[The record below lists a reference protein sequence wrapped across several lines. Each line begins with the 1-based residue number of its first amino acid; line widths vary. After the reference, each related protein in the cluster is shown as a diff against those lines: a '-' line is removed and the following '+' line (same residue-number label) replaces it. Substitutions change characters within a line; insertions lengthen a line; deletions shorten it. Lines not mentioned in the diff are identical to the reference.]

1 MSEDTSMEKSA
12 EQKELVVN
20 INYELFVLAL
30 VILSLV
36 NWVLI
41 VFTWLS
47 PAQIQVVWIMN
58 AGLSIFLLLDFAY
71 RLWRHPYRWHFLGP
85 RAGWM
90 LLLGSLP
97 LPFAG
102 VLRLIWLWLATRFLR
117 RTDYRQM
124 KNIAVRKR
132 AQSTLLTALLA
143 AIIMLEVGGVL
154 MLRAES
160 ASPQANILTGSDA
173 LWWSIVTLSTV
184 GYGDKYPV
192 TTAGRVLG
200 VIVIVV
206 GVGLFSALTSFLA
219 QWFLRPRAVEEQ
231 PQASQTGEIEDLN
244 RLSVLL
250 RTYDV
255 QLLLANT
262 QRPPAE
268 VLAEL
273 RQKVTEINARADK
286 A

>member
-1 MSEDTSMEKSA
+1 MNKSA
-12 EQKELVVN
+12 EEKELVVN

-30 VILSLV
+30 VVLSLV

-41 VFTWLS
+41 LLMKPT
-47 PAQIQVVWIMN
+47 PAQAQVVWIMN
-58 AGLSIFLLLDFAY
+58 VGLSVFLLLDFAY
-71 RLWRHPYRWHFLGP
+71 RLWRHPHRRRFVG
-85 RAGWM
+85 RGGGWM

-102 VLRLIWLWLATRFLR
+102 VLRLIWMWLAMRFLR
-117 RTDYRQM
+117 RSDFRQM
-124 KNIAVRKR
+124 SKIVVRRR
-132 AQSTLLTALLA
+132 AQSTLLTAVLA
-143 AIIMLEVGGVL
+143 AIVMLEIGAVL
-154 MLRAES
+154 ILDAES
-160 ASPQANILTGSDA
+160 ASTQANIKTGIDA

-206 GVGLFSALTSFLA
+206 GVALFSALTSFLA
-219 QWFLRPRAVEEQ
+219 QWFLRPRATDEQ
-231 PQASQTGEIEDLN
+231 PQAANSTEIQTLN

-255 QLLLANT
+255 QQLLADT

-273 RQKVTEINARADK
+273 RQKVAEINHSPV
-286 A
+286 

>member
-1 MSEDTSMEKSA
+1 MNQPTKE
-12 EQKELVVN
+12 KELVVN
-20 INYELFVLAL
+20 INYEMFVLVL
-30 VILSLV
+30 VVLSLV

-41 VFTWLS
+41 LLMRPT
-47 PAQIQVVWIMN
+47 PAQDQVVWIMN
-58 AGLSIFLLLDFAY
+58 VGLSVFLLLDFAY
-71 RLWRHPYRWHFLGP
+71 RLWRHPQRRQFVGP
-85 RAGWM
+85 RGGWL

-102 VLRLIWLWLATRFLR
+102 VLRLIWTWLALR
-117 RTDYRQM
+117 RLRNSDFRQM
-124 KNIAVRKR
+124 SKIVVQRR
-132 AQSTLLTALLA
+132 AQSTLLGAVLA
-143 AIIMLEVGGVL
+143 AIVMLEIGAVL
-154 MLRAES
+154 ILDAES
-160 ASPQANILTGSDA
+160 ASTQANIITGIDA
-173 LWWSIVTLSTV
+173 LWWNIVTLATV

-192 TTAGRVLG
+192 TTAGRVIG

-219 QWFLRPRAVEEQ
+219 QWFIRSRAADNQ
-231 PQASQTGEIEDLN
+231 PQGATTSEIQDLN

-255 QLLLANT
+255 QQLLADT

-273 RQKVTEINARADK
+273 RKKVEEINLQEK
-286 A
+286 

>member
-1 MSEDTSMEKSA
+1 MSKSA
-12 EQKELVVN
+12 EEKELVVN

-30 VILSLV
+30 VVLSLV

-41 VFTWLS
+41 LLVRPPLDQ
-47 PAQIQVVWIMN
+47 AQVVWIMN
-58 AGLSIFLLLDFAY
+58 AGLSVFLLLDFAV
-71 RLWRHPYRWHFLGP
+71 RLWHQRWQFLIH
-85 RAGWM
+85 RNGWM

-102 VLRLIWLWLATRFLR
+102 VLRLIWIWLAARLLR
-117 RTDYRQM
+117 RSDYRQM
-124 KNIAVRKR
+124 KNVVVRRR
-132 AQSTLLTALLA
+132 AQSTLLSAVLA
-143 AIIMLEVGGVL
+143 AIIMLEVGAL
-154 MLRAES
+154 LILDAEG
-160 ASPQANILTGSDA
+160 ASTQANIKTGIDA
-173 LWWSIVTLSTV
+173 LWWNIVTLSTV

-192 TTAGRVLG
+192 TTAGRLIG
-200 VIVIVV
+200 VVVIVV

-219 QWFLRPRAVEEQ
+219 QWFLRPRATYTQ
-231 PQASQTGEIEDLN
+231 TQASGAGEIQDLN

-255 QLLLANT
+255 QRLLADM

-273 RQKVTEINARADK
+273 RQKVAEINGRGV
-286 A
+286 

>member
-1 MSEDTSMEKSA
+1 MNQSA
-12 EQKELVVN
+12 EEKELVVN

-30 VILSLV
+30 VVLSLV

-41 VFTWLS
+41 LLVRPPLDQT
-47 PAQIQVVWIMN
+47 QVVWIMN
-58 AGLSIFLLLDFAY
+58 AGLSVFLLLDFAV
-71 RLWRHPYRWHFLGP
+71 RLWQHRWRFLIH
-85 RAGWM
+85 RSGWM

-102 VLRLIWLWLATRFLR
+102 VMRLIWVWLTARLLR
-117 RTDYRQM
+117 RNDYRQM
-124 KNIAVRKR
+124 KNVVVRRR
-132 AQSTLLTALLA
+132 AQSTLLSAVLA
-143 AIIMLEVGGVL
+143 AIIMLEIGALL
-154 MLRAES
+154 MLNAES
-160 ASPQANILTGSDA
+160 ASPQANIKTGIDA
-173 LWWSIVTLSTV
+173 LWWNIVTLSTV

-192 TTAGRVLG
+192 TTAGRALG

-206 GVGLFSALTSFLA
+206 GVALFSALTSFLA
-219 QWFLRPRAVEEQ
+219 QWFLRPRTTDAQ
-231 PQASQTGEIEDLN
+231 TQASGTGEIQDLN

-255 QLLLANT
+255 QHLLADT

-273 RQKVTEINARADK
+273 RQKVEEINARGE
-286 A
+286 

>member
-1 MSEDTSMEKSA
+1 MNKSA
-12 EQKELVVN
+12 EEKELVVN

-30 VILSLV
+30 VMLSLV
-36 NWVLI
+36 NWTLI
-41 VFTWLS
+41 VFGRLA
-47 PAQIQVVWIMN
+47 PAQVQVVWIVN
-58 AGLSIFLLLDFAY
+58 AGLSVFLLLDFAW
-71 RLWRHPYRWHFLGP
+71 RLWRHPHRWRWLGP
-85 RAGWM
+85 RGGWL

-102 VLRLIWLWLATRFLR
+102 ALRLIWAWLALRLLR
-117 RTDYRQM
+117 RSDYREM
-124 KNIAVRKR
+124 RNIVVRRR
-132 AQSTLLTALLA
+132 AQSTLLSAVLA
-143 AIIMLEVGGVL
+143 AIVMLEVGAL
-154 MLRAES
+154 LILDAERAS
-160 ASPQANILTGSDA
+160 TQANIITGIDA
-173 LWWSIVTLSTV
+173 LWWNIVTLATV

-192 TTAGRVLG
+192 TTNGRVIG

-219 QWFLRPRAVEEQ
+219 QWFIRPRAADNQ
-231 PQASQTGEIEDLN
+231 PQGATSTEIQNLN

-255 QLLLANT
+255 QRLLADT

-273 RQKVTEINARADK
+273 RQKVQEINARGE
-286 A
+286 